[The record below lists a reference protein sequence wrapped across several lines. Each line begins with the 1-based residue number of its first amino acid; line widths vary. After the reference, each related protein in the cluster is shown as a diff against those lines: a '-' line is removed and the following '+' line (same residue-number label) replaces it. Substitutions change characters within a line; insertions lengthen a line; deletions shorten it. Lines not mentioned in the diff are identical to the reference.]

1 MTALGCLSCFLDGYL
16 YPLLL
21 FKFNVPIPYVSFF
34 AGLFQ
39 CNLLSFSLSLSLVIS
54 QLTIAFSSSLVGA
67 TIGSILLEIGY
78 SMSTPAPSSIIS
90 VKSIFY

>member
-1 MTALGCLSCFLDGYL
+1 MTGLGCLSCFLDGYL

-34 AGLFQ
+34 AGLLQ
-39 CNLLSFSLSLSLVIS
+39 CMTIALPWLFIVIS
-54 QLTIAFSSSLVGA
+54 QLVIAFSSSLVGT
-67 TIGSILLEIGY
+67 TIGSILLEISY

-90 VKSIFY
+90 V